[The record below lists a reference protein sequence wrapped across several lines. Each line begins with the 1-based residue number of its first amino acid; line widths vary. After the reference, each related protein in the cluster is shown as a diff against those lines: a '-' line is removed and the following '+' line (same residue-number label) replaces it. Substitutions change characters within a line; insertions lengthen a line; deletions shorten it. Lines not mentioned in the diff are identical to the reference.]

1 MVYLW
6 KEISETKNAQRN
18 SKKCQIKVNMGNLK
32 TKGARFVV
40 RKHIQRNFH
49 FLSEN
54 RGIYCSCNGVMK
66 LFMCEVLVSVKHFY
80 GPNLGKSRDRFLS
93 GFILATKEV
102 DKISSW
108 QMIKELCLTIVIQS
122 QPAKSLILVRSR
134 DVDWNKKDGKFNMG
148 KPSFLI

>member
-1 MVYLW
+1 
-6 KEISETKNAQRN
+6 
-18 SKKCQIKVNMGNLK
+18 MGNLK

-40 RKHIQRNFH
+40 RKQIQRNFH
-49 FLSEN
+49 FLSEK
-54 RGIYCSCNGVMK
+54 RSVYCSCKGVMK

-80 GPNLGKSRDRFLS
+80 VPNLEKSRDRFLS
-93 GFILATKEV
+93 GFILVTKEV

-134 DVDWNKKDGKFNMG
+134 DVDWNKKDGKFNVG

>member
-1 MVYLW
+1 
-6 KEISETKNAQRN
+6 
-18 SKKCQIKVNMGNLK
+18 MGNLK

-40 RKHIQRNFH
+40 RKQIQRNFH

-54 RGIYCSCNGVMK
+54 KSVYCSCIGVMK

-80 GPNLGKSRDRFLS
+80 VPNLEKSRDRFLS

-122 QPAKSLILVRSR
+122 QPAKSLILVRNR
-134 DVDWNKKDGKFNMG
+134 DVDWNKKDGKFNVG
-148 KPSFLI
+148 KPSF